1 MLLKRLKLAN
11 FKNYVEADISLSHNI
26 NCFVGG
32 NGVGKTNILDAL
44 YYLSFGKSYFNP
56 VDSLNIRNG
65 EDFFAIHGYY
75 DGVDEEVAVSCVV
88 KKGASK
94 QLKWNKHLYSKM
106 SDHIGRIPLVMICPG
121 DHQLIVGGSEL
132 RRKFVDGV
140 ISQTDKS
147 YLSDLLLYMR
157 ALEQRNRLL
166 KQFADDRYWDADTIA
181 VWDDRLVAYGEKIIA
196 ARHAF
201 ISEFQPLFDRYY
213 RWISDNREEVSLFWL
228 ETSDKPLAQQLADSR
243 DRDKY
248 AQYTTVGPH
257 KDDLEM
263 TLSNMPVKKFASQ
276 GQQKTCVLA
285 LKLAQVDYMSKKNGK
300 SPILLL
306 DDIFDKLDIDRVGKL
321 IKLVTG
327 DAFSQVF
334 LTDTQPDRV
343 IALLDDVSDVEC
355 GFFMVD
361 NGSIVSD
368 GR

>member
-11 FKNYVEADISLSHNI
+11 FKNYAEADISLSHNI
-26 NCFVGG
+26 NCFVGN

-56 VDSLNIRNG
+56 ADSLNIRNG

-75 DGVDEEVAVSCVV
+75 EADGEDVAVSCVV

-94 QLKWNKHLYSKM
+94 QLKWNKHLYNKL

-121 DHQLIVGGSEL
+121 DHQLIIGGSEV

-147 YLSDLLLYMR
+147 YLSDLLMYTR

-166 KQFADDRYWDADTIA
+166 KQFADDRYWDADSIS
-181 VWDDRLVAYGEKIIA
+181 VWDDRLVAHGEKIIL
-196 ARHAF
+196 ARRTF
-201 ISEFQPLFDRYY
+201 IAQFQPLFDYYY
-213 RWISDNREEVSLFWL
+213 RWISDNREEVSLLWD
-228 ETSDKPLAQQLADSR
+228 EPSDKPLAQQLAEAR

-257 KDDLEM
+257 KDDLELL
-263 TLSNMPVKKFASQ
+263 LSNMSVKKFASQ

-285 LKLAQVDYMSKKNGK
+285 LKLAQVEYMSKTTGNN
-300 SPILLL
+300 PILLL
-306 DDIFDKLDIDRVGKL
+306 DDIFDKLDIERVGKL
-321 IKLVTG
+321 INLVAG

-334 LTDTQPDRV
+334 LTDTQADRV
-343 IALLDDVSDVEC
+343 RALLENVTNEEC
-355 GFFMVD
+355 GFFVVD

-368 GR
+368 GQ

>member
-11 FKNYVEADISLSHNI
+11 FKNYAEADISLSHNI
-26 NCFVGG
+26 NCFVGN

-44 YYLSFGKSYFNP
+44 YYLSFGKSCFNP
-56 VDSLNIRNG
+56 VDSLNVKNG
-65 EDFFAIHGYY
+65 EDFFAIHGFYEGGE
-75 DGVDEEVAVSCVV
+75 DEVAVSCVV
-88 KKGASK
+88 KKGAPK

-121 DHQLIVGGSEL
+121 DHQLIIGGSEV

-147 YLSDLLLYMR
+147 YLSDLLMYMR

-166 KQFADDRYWDADTIA
+166 KQFADDRCWDADTIS
-181 VWDDRLVAYGEKIIA
+181 VWDDRLVAFGEKIIA
-196 ARHAF
+196 ARRAF
-201 ISEFQPLFDRYY
+201 IGEFQPLFDYYY
-213 RWISDNREEVSLFWL
+213 RWISDNREEVDLFWV
-228 ETSDKPLAQQLADSR
+228 EPSDKPLAQQLVEAR
-243 DRDKY
+243 ERDKY

-263 TLSNMPVKKFASQ
+263 MLTNMSVKKFASQ

-285 LKLAQVDYMSKKNGK
+285 LKLAQVDYMTKKNGK

-306 DDIFDKLDIDRVGKL
+306 DDIFDKLDIERVGKL
-321 IKLVTG
+321 INLVTG

-343 IALLDDVSDVEC
+343 RALLNDVTHAEC
-355 GFFMVD
+355 GFFYVD
-361 NGSIVSD
+361 NGSIATD
-368 GR
+368 GQ